1 VQPAADLAVLNA
13 NVITVDDANPRAE
26 AVAILGGRFVAA
38 GTTADVKPWI
48 GSGTAVIDAA
58 GRTLVPGFNDAHVH
72 TGPLHPETPDKAAL
86 GPEHVRTIDELIAA
100 LRAKAETTPNGQWIC
115 GGDYQDTKL
124 GRHVTR
130 WDLDKASAEHPI
142 LVEHSSLH
150 MWVVNSRALKT
161 ANVTK
166 DTPDPPGGG
175 FGRADDGEPNGLC
188 CEPPARYAIT
198 GAGPPFTEP
207 IPAQRLDALRRC
219 FERFLSNGITS
230 IGDADVTPA
239 RIRLY
244 RDAADERPPV
254 RVNMMVRD
262 YCLPRL
268 AELGLRPG
276 FGDPRLRLGPIK
288 VFHGNSLSGR
298 TCWLY
303 EPYASPAEYC
313 GIPPARSQEALDEL
327 IFDIHRAGLQAA
339 VHANGDREIDMVLD
353 AVERALERA
362 PRPDHR
368 HRIEHCSVVN
378 RRILGRI
385 KRLGIVLVLHSYIY
399 EHGDKMEAYGEARW
413 NMMHPNAS
421 ALELGIPVAGHSDYP
436 ASAADPLLR
445 IQSLVTRTT
454 AEGRTY
460 GPDQRISAG
469 QAIRVFTLGGAYA
482 SFEENIKGTIS
493 AGKLADCVI
502 LSGDPTQ
509 VPPGAIKD
517 VHVETTILDGK
528 VVYSRSGEAGP

>member
-1 VQPAADLAVLNA
+1 MQPAADLAVLNA

-26 AVAILGGRFVAA
+26 AVAIVGGRFVAA

-48 GSGTAVIDAA
+48 GNDTVVIDAA

-72 TGPLHPETPDKAAL
+72 TGPLHPETPDKVAL
-86 GPEHVRTIDELIAA
+86 GPEHVRTIDELVAA
-100 LRAKAETTPNGQWIC
+100 LRAKAEATPKGQWVC
-115 GGDYQDTKL
+115 GGGYQDTKL
-124 GRHVTR
+124 GRHPSR

-142 LVEHSSLH
+142 LIDHSSLH
-150 MWVVNSRALKT
+150 VSAVNSRALE
-161 ANVTK
+161 AAGITK
-166 DTPDPPGGG
+166 SSPDPPGGG
-175 FGRADDGEPNGLC
+175 FDRADDGEPNGVC
-188 CEPPARYAIT
+188 REAPARCAIT
-198 GAGPPFTEP
+198 DAGPPFPEP
-207 IPAQRLDALRRC
+207 SREEQLDSLRRC
-219 FERFLSNGITS
+219 FERFLSKGITS

-239 RIRLY
+239 RVRLY
-244 RDAADERPPV
+244 RDTADERPPV

-262 YCLPRL
+262 YCLPQL

-276 FGDPRLRLGPIK
+276 FGDPRLRWGPIK

-303 EPYASPAEYC
+303 EPYASPDGYC
-313 GIPPARSQEALDEL
+313 GIPPERSQEELDEL

-353 AVERALERA
+353 AFERVLERE

-378 RRILGRI
+378 SHILDRI

-460 GPDQRISAG
+460 GPEQRISAG
-469 QAIRVFTLGGAYA
+469 QAIRAFTLGGAYA

-502 LSGDPTQ
+502 LSGDPIQ
-509 VPPGAIKD
+509 VPPDTIKD
-517 VHVETTILDGK
+517 VHVETTILEGK
-528 VVYSRSGEAGP
+528 VVYSRWGEAGL